1 MKYLPPAGRN
11 LFSPALRS
19 GGEGLLRTCFGLML
33 KDRLGDLDESPF
45 CSSSMY
51 VVAIDSFRG
60 APVAM
65 IAFGM
70 KI

>member
-1 MKYLPPAGRN
+1 
-11 LFSPALRS
+11 
-19 GGEGLLRTCFGLML
+19 ML
-33 KDRLGDLDESPF
+33 KDRLSDFDESPF

-51 VVAIDSFRG
+51 VVAIDSFGG
-60 APVAM
+60 ASDAM